1 MIVTVQLFRNYF
13 FAVFFTFCSF
23 KKRNHGNHRFI
34 LIIRFLTTHS
44 RSFDSVQST
53 LQTDVKNTTDGT
65 SRFIRDESALSSLS
79 LSLSCSTFF
88 FGGPPRWRFWSFSS
102 PLSLSLLLFVFLSLL
117 PPFLYP
123 MGVSIWNKLQ

>member
-53 LQTDVKNTTDGT
+53 LQTDVKNTSDGT

-79 LSLSCSTFF
+79 LSCSTFF
-88 FGGPPRWRFWSFSS
+88 SGDRHAGDFEAS
-102 PLSLSLLLFVFLSLL
+102 PALSLSLSLLLFVFLFPSPSLPL
-117 PPFLYP
+117 SHGCIDL
-123 MGVSIWNKLQ
+123 K